1 MNEKIHNLLGRMK
14 VLEEEMEAALRE
26 QEEKVRYSIDGSR
39 VRFERQVRE
48 THRDMKIKW
57 RQWFGESHPQN
68 LISMPFIYGMVIP
81 LLVLD
86 IALFMYQQVCFR
98 LYNISRVRRADYV
111 VIDRH
116 RLSYLNAFEKLNC
129 VYCGYGNGLLAYA
142 SEIASRTEQYWC
154 PIKHA
159 RKAKG
164 SFPRHKNFAAYGE
177 GDEFHQKID
186 EFRRQLIEIDDATL
200 RQDSPNKP

>member
-1 MNEKIHNLLGRMK
+1 MNEKIHYLLDRMK

-39 VRFERQVRE
+39 VRFERQVRDA
-48 THRDMKIKW
+48 HRDMKIKW
-57 RQWFGESHPQN
+57 RQWFVESHPQN
-68 LISMPFIYGMVIP
+68 IISVPFIYGMLIP
-81 LLVLD
+81 LLAMD
-86 IALFMYQQVCFR
+86 IALFIYQQVCFR
-98 LYNISRVRRADYV
+98 LYKISLVRRSDYV

-129 VYCGYGNGLLAYA
+129 IYCGYGNGLLAYA
-142 SEIASRTEQYWC
+142 CEIASRTEQYWC

-164 SFPRHKNFAAYGE
+164 SYPRHTNFAAYGAGE
-177 GDEFHQKID
+177 EFHQKIT
-186 EFRRQLIEIDDATL
+186 EYRRQLIEIDDKASV
-200 RQDSPNKP
+200 QESPDKP